1 MSVSIEAEKKELRRT
16 FRRLRK
22 DMPAAEK
29 AASDAAIAQQL
40 LQSTPYREARLLLAY
55 HSLPQEIDTDCIIR
69 SAWEQGKT
77 VAVPLCDP
85 QTHGMVFYRIASPDD
100 LHVGSYGIAEPDP
113 RRCLPVTPD
122 ERSLCLVPAF
132 TFDERGFRLGYG
144 GGYYDR
150 FLAEFSGMSMG
161 LCRQTW
167 FQPRLPAGA
176 FDRNVHM
183 IVMENR
189 IFVPG
194 KDTL

>member
-22 DMPAAEK
+22 DMSAAEK
-29 AASDAAIAQQL
+29 MASDAAIAKQL

-85 QTHGMVFYRIASPDD
+85 QTHGMVFYRITSPDD
-100 LHVGSYGIAEPDP
+100 LYPGAYGIAEPDP
-113 RRCLPVTPD
+113 QRCLPVIPD
-122 ERSLCLVPAF
+122 KKSLCLVPAF